1 MGRLLDNVKKQ
12 EAKEREVSKKV
23 TNTIS
28 KIAAEDKIKDKQ
40 ISAKVN
46 EKMYYMFTKINKV
59 YGLSN
64 NSALNML
71 ISKYVQEK
79 KKILGDEDL

>member
-1 MGRLLDNVKKQ
+1 MEILLNTDTPT
-12 EAKEREVSKKV
+12 AKARWSVS
-23 TNTIS
+23 
-28 KIAAEDKIKDKQ
+28 
-40 ISAKVN
+40 
-46 EKMYYMFTKINKV
+46 KINKV

-79 KKILGDEDL
+79 KKILSDEDLYTFCFLRLSLLEKLQIQSVDI